1 MVPTEFLLQK
11 NWKFRRSKFLW
22 PWHGHCQHEIEW
34 CMQNWKIA
42 KLSVRSSWNSAI
54 FVEQPSKRK
63 VEFQWRTFVSWYL
76 RPASQPSINN
86 WPPISI
92 ARYMAS
98 SVLWMKYIDTAALVL
113 VSFWDDDQTHLQN
126 DVIYCIVYAVTYQK
140 RHTIIAFFINTPTLK
155 MWSICILDSQ
165 WDKSGDWKVILKWIA
180 RAGRNNDS
188 SPEYRV

>member
-1 MVPTEFLLQK
+1 MLTVTVPPRLQTLRKLWSKQSSLSPFRDFIASLMVPTKFLLQK
-11 NWKFRRSKFLW
+11 NWKLRRSKFLW

-98 SVLWMKYIDTAALVL
+98 SVLWMKYIDTYCCSRPGQFLIKK
-113 VSFWDDDQTHLQN
+113 SRDDDDQTHLQN
-126 DVIYCIVYAVTYQK
+126 DVIYCIVCRDLPEKT
-140 RHTIIAFFINTPTLK
+140 H
-155 MWSICILDSQ
+155 
-165 WDKSGDWKVILKWIA
+165 
-180 RAGRNNDS
+180 NNCVLHQYSD
-188 SPEYRV
+188 P